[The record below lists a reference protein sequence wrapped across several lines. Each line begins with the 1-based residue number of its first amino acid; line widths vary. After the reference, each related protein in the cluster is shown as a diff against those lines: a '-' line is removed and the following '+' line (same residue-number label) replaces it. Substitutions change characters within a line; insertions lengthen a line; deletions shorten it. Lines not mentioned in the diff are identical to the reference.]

1 VVGPVLLAL
10 GLMGAA
16 PAQSAE
22 VIAEIRVHGNLITP
36 EDEILRLADVRVGM
50 PFDAATTEQVAARLR
65 AAKRFESVEV
75 LKRFAS
81 ISDPNQIA
89 LVIMVDDGRVALDWS
104 DRDGDRTP
112 RVTRRRG
119 PHLMFLPILDA
130 EDGYGLSYGVRF
142 AVPNPV
148 GSNSRLSFPLTW
160 GGQKRAGVELERYPG
175 RGPFT
180 RVEAGASISRI
191 KNPFFEQ
198 NDDRGRVWLRA
209 DREFTKLVR
218 ASLTTG
224 WDHASF
230 LGQRDSFS
238 TVGAAVELD
247 TRLDPMLARNAVYA
261 RAAWDHLAFGK
272 SDGANRASLDAR
284 GYLGLLGQSVLVVRA
299 LREDSDRPLPPY
311 LRPLLGGME
320 NLRGFRAGSAVGD
333 TLVAGS
339 AELRLPL
346 TSPLSIGK
354 LGVSAFVDTGT
365 VYDKGQRLGDQ
376 RLERG
381 VGGSVWFAAAF
392 VRLNLAVA
400 HGIGASTR
408 VHFGTNLTF

>member
-1 VVGPVLLAL
+1 L
-10 GLMGAA
+10 GLIGAA

-36 EDEILRLADVRVGM
+36 GDEILRLADVRVGM
-50 PFDAATTEQVAARLR
+50 RFDAATTEQVAARLQ
-65 AAKRFESVEV
+65 ASKRFERVEV

-81 ISDPNQIA
+81 ISDPNQIV
-89 LVIMVDDGRVALDWS
+89 LVILVDDGRVALDWS

-112 RVTRRRG
+112 RVSRRRG

-148 GSNSRLSFPLTW
+148 GASSRLSFPLAW
-160 GGQKRAGVELERYPG
+160 GGQKRAGAELERYLA

-180 RVEAGASISRI
+180 RIEAGASISRR
-191 KNPFFEQ
+191 KNPFFER
-198 NDDRGRVWLRA
+198 NDDRGRVWLRG
-209 DREFTKLVR
+209 DREFTRILR
-218 ASLTTG
+218 ASVTTG
-224 WDHASF
+224 WDHVSF
-230 LGQRDSFS
+230 FGQSDSFS

-261 RAAWDHLAFGK
+261 RAAWDHLAFGH
-272 SDGANRASLDAR
+272 SEGVNRASLETR
-284 GYLGLLGQSVLVVRA
+284 GYLGLVGQSVLVVRA
-299 LREDSDRPLPPY
+299 LRDDSDRPLPPY
-311 LRPLLGGME
+311 LRPLLGGMA

-354 LGVSAFVDTGT
+354 LGVSAFVDTGAA
-365 VYDKGQRLGDQ
+365 YGKGQRLGDQ

-381 VGGSVWFAAAF
+381 VGGSVWFAAAV

-408 VHFGTNLTF
+408 VHFGTSVTF

>member
-1 VVGPVLLAL
+1 
-10 GLMGAA
+10 
-16 PAQSAE
+16 
-22 VIAEIRVHGNLITP
+22 
-36 EDEILRLADVRVGM
+36 
-50 PFDAATTEQVAARLR
+50 
-65 AAKRFESVEV
+65 
-75 LKRFAS
+75 
-81 ISDPNQIA
+81 
-89 LVIMVDDGRVALDWS
+89 
-104 DRDGDRTP
+104 
-112 RVTRRRG
+112 
-119 PHLMFLPILDA
+119 
-130 EDGYGLSYGVRF
+130 VRF

-148 GSNSRLSFPLTW
+148 GGNSRLSFPLAW
-160 GGQKRAGVELERYPG
+160 GGQKRAGAELERYLG

-180 RVEAGASISRI
+180 RVEAGASISRR
-191 KNPFFEQ
+191 KNPFFEE

-209 DREFTKLVR
+209 DREFTRIAR

-224 WDHASF
+224 WDHVSF
-230 LGQRDSFS
+230 FGRSDSFS

-261 RAAWDHLAFGK
+261 RAAWDHLDFGN
-272 SDGANRASLDAR
+272 SDGVNRASLETR
-284 GYLGLLGQSVLVVRA
+284 GYLGLIGQSVLVVRA

-311 LRPLLGGME
+311 LRPLLGGMA
-320 NLRGFRAGSAVGD
+320 NLRGFRAGSAAGD

-354 LGVSAFVDTGT
+354 LGVSAFVDTGAA
-365 VYDKGQRLGDQ
+365 YDKGQRLADQ

-408 VHFGTNLTF
+408 VHFGTSLTF